1 MYAERVFPV
10 RNLPSAVLADK
21 SLPPGARLFYLVL
34 TETEQPIRTDVR
46 MDTLAARLAVS
57 DRVLSKWL
65 KLLQRRGFVV
75 VTRRGGLHGANEY
88 RFPQLEKP
96 RDLAS

>member
-1 MYAERVFPV
+1 MFPV

-21 SLPPGARLFYLVL
+21 SLLPGARLFYLVL
-34 TETEQPIRTDVR
+34 TETEQPRRDDIRF
-46 MDTLAARLAVS
+46 DTLAARLNVS

-65 KLLQRRGFVV
+65 KSLQSRGFVEV
-75 VTRRGGLHGANEY
+75 EKRGGLHGANVY
-88 RFPQLEKP
+88 RFPLLERS